1 MASVKMSVKNG
12 WRHALSAVAINN
24 CREAAATT
32 AAAAAAVLLRTAKD
46 AVLADCD
53 ESSELRIW
61 PVSKDVHERP
71 VATDN
76 FQLSRQRVKTSS
88 KRM

>member
-32 AAAAAAVLLRTAKD
+32 AAAAAVLLRMAED

-53 ESSELRIW
+53 ESLELRIW
-61 PVSKDVHERP
+61 QVSKEVHERP

-76 FQLSRQRVKTSS
+76 SQLSRQRVKTSS